1 MAKILAYTSP
11 ATGHAYPA
19 AAVLDQL
26 RTRGHQVVLRTLSSQ
41 VPVLRDH
48 GFDAEPIDPAIEAVT
63 LQDWRARTQQGA
75 LKSSVATFVERSS
88 IDGPDLTE
96 AIARHRPDA
105 VLVDVNSWGALAAAE
120 RWGGQWATFCPYP
133 LAMSSVDTPP
143 FGLGL
148 SPASGPVGRA
158 RDRALRP
165 IVYSMLN
172 RAMLPGVNTVRSQYG
187 LAPLEHLDEQFTRPP
202 LLIYMTAEPFE
213 YPRSDWPGNLI
224 AVGPCE
230 WEPGGHMVDGLGDSP
245 LVVVTSSSE
254 FQADD
259 ALLRISAAAL
269 SELEVTVV
277 LTAPSHGQLRDLP
290 KNAVSVQFAP
300 HGPLLDRAVC
310 AITHAGMGATQ
321 KALARGVPVVAV
333 PFGRDQFEVARR
345 VEVASAGVRLSRR
358 GLNEG
363 NVRAA
368 VDRARAMTAGA
379 RKVAEGFA
387 KAGGAP
393 AAAAAM
399 ETRLLGHA
407 SHLDA
412 TRP

>member
-11 ATGHAYPA
+11 ATGHVFPA

-26 RTRGHQVVLRTLSSQ
+26 RSRGHQVILRTLSSQ
-41 VPVLRDH
+41 VQVLRDH
-48 GFDAEPIDPAIEAVT
+48 GFEAEPINPAIEAIP

-75 LKSSVATFVERSS
+75 LKSSVSTFVERSG
-88 IDGPDLTE
+88 IDGADLTE
-96 AIARHRPDA
+96 AINEHEPDA

-120 RWGGQWATFCPYP
+120 RWGGKWATFCPYP

-148 SPASGPVGRA
+148 PPAHGPLGRT

-172 RAMLPGVNTVRSQYG
+172 RAMLPGVNNVRSQFG
-187 LAPLEHLDEQFTRPP
+187 LAPLKHLDDQFTRPP

-213 YPRSDWPGNLI
+213 YPRSDWPANLI

-230 WEPGGHMVDGLGDSP
+230 WEPSADLPHGLDDRP

-259 ALLRISAAAL
+259 DLLTVSAIALAGMD
-269 SELEVTVV
+269 VTVV
-277 LTAPSHGQLRDLP
+277 LTAPAHGQLGDLP
-290 KNAVSVQFAP
+290 KNVVSLQFAP

-345 VEVASAGVRLSRR
+345 VEVAGAGVRLPRR
-358 GLNEG
+358 RLNERSE
-363 NVRAA
+363 RAA
-368 VDRARAMTAGA
+368 VDQARAMTAGA
-379 RKVAEGFA
+379 QEVASGFA
-387 KAGGAP
+387 RAGGAR
-393 AAAAAM
+393 AAATAV
-399 ETRLLGHA
+399 ETTLLGHT
-407 SHLDA
+407 SGVDA